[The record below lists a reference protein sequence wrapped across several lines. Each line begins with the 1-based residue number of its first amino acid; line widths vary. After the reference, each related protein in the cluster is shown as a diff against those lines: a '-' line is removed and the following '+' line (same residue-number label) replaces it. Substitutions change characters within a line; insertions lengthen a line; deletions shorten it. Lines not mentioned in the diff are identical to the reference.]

1 MHQSNCVTSSV
12 AAASKRDPV
21 AEYNRLYAISPELA
35 HWLVWHKTSRGQ
47 FTTLQHRSWQLGI
60 ITDRATRKVIRKCS
74 QIGMTEYAINQVFTL
89 AAQGKSG
96 LYVLPRNLDVGK
108 FTPRRID
115 RLIKS
120 VPYYAANCASGHKD
134 SDSKSQKSLFGV
146 DWQFIGSGTETNFY
160 EVAADHLT
168 IDEHDKCNL
177 KNLTYAFDRLRSAH
191 NPTWLKIGNPTVP
204 GRGID
209 EQYELSTKNAWQLKC
224 PHCNEWQE
232 LSWERNVVRQDDS
245 GHWMLRLDQCP
256 IYSCD
261 AGVVCAKC
269 ERAIDRLAVGEW
281 IAENQTAEVAGY
293 SVSAIFGDPR
303 SAYGHGSIRELFAAF
318 LEGERNATAEQ
329 RFWNNLIGVPFAG
342 DTSSITETMLLN
354 CVDESYRMP
363 ESAKDTFIGVDVG
376 KILHV
381 HILAPYRDQ
390 NSVPCLEYVHPPCT
404 VREFSDVKSLA
415 RRFDCSVGIVDGE
428 PETRAAREMVESD
441 IVGRWFL
448 GDYRT
453 GTKEA
458 REQAENKKL
467 AIMNRTESL
476 DALRDMFRHRRIRLA
491 PNYPS
496 WDNGDFVKQMTAAVR
511 VMDEETGRYSWQDYG
526 KPDHHQHA
534 ANFALRAAEIG
545 RYDRSVDMG
554 SWV

>member
-1 MHQSNCVTSSV
+1 
-12 AAASKRDPV
+12 
-21 AEYNRLYAISPELA
+21 
-35 HWLVWHKTSRGQ
+35 
-47 FTTLQHRSWQLGI
+47 
-60 ITDRATRKVIRKCS
+60 
-74 QIGMTEYAINQVFTL
+74 MTEYAINQVFTL

-224 PHCNEWQE
+224 SHCNEWQD

-269 ERAIDRLAVGEW
+269 ERAIDRLAIGEW

-303 SAYGHGSIRELFAAF
+303 SAYGHNSIRELFAAF
-318 LEGERNATAEQ
+318 REGERNSTAEQ

-342 DTSSITETMLLN
+342 NTSGISDAMLSA
-354 CVDESYRMP
+354 CVDPEYRMP
-363 ESAKDTFIGVDVG
+363 STAENTFGGCDVG
-376 KILHV
+376 KLYHV
-381 HILAPYRDQ
+381 HIGVATKNAQGERGLDPCFIGTVPSLNDLHSLIIQYGAHRGVIDAAPEYHGVRQFLADHKGWLACRYREGKDESRPLDINWDDQ
-390 NSVPCLEYVHPPCT
+390 LVS
-404 VREFSDVKSLA
+404 A
-415 RRFDCSVGIVDGE
+415 
-428 PETRAAREMVESD
+428 
-441 IVGRWFL
+441 
-448 GDYRT
+448 
-453 GTKEA
+453 
-458 REQAENKKL
+458 
-467 AIMNRTESL
+467 NRTESL
-476 DALRDMFRHRRIRLA
+476 DDSLSMWRRGLHRL
-491 PNYPS
+491 PS
-496 WDNGDFVKQMTAAVR
+496 NFHSLDGGDFLAQMKAPIR
-511 VMDEETGRYSWQDYG
+511 IWDEDRQRYRWEEYG
-526 KPDHHQHA
+526 KPDHHRHA
-534 ANFALRAAEIG
+534 DNYMLMAAKAYNFDIG
-545 RYDRSVDMG
+545 VAYA
-554 SWV
+554 WV